1 MAKRFSR
8 RDFARASAASA
19 AAAVALPKVLLGET
33 PAAGTAVEASAAAKG
48 AEVAKEM
55 VRRGRFA
62 PPPPN
67 VSYGG
72 DVSGFGA
79 DFRETIAMAHA
90 PAYAQQGGSGAAPAQ
105 QAQAPAI
112 IAPAPVIVKGWREG
126 TTIPPEYYIDEKQ
139 YVADERFLAKNLWF
153 LADHEARIPKA
164 GDYFVFPFGRGD
176 SAIVVRD
183 RNGNVKAFHNVCRH
197 RGSRLCRHDDN
208 PAPNDARLSVKQ
220 LGMNGNT
227 PVFRCPYHAWTYD
240 LEGKL
245 ISAPNGMPP
254 TFNQAEWGLRPCH
267 VRTTEGFIFLNFAR
281 GEAPDF
287 DTAVRGFTN
296 VAREYGTKDLKIA
309 ARIAAP
315 TKANWKLVLENFQ
328 ECYHCGPAHRNL
340 VTTHPGW
347 DGVMPAEQR
356 TRLTE
361 QLKTYIDAQ
370 RQEQQRP
377 QGQSSQVQQIQQQI
391 QQLQQ
396 QLQQVQQV
404 GQGSGAAG
412 MAQGAGMGQQQGGGG
427 FGGNILG
434 VNMVSGTLDGSIAAP
449 LLPARKD
456 WTHRSRA
463 VSTGWSTGYLQC
475 YDDHVAVARFTPR
488 GVKSTDAELFWL
500 VNPTAK
506 EGEDYKPD
514 KIAALWDI
522 TYRED
527 RWITENNHQGI
538 ESGFY
543 TSGPYAAVEGGPSR
557 FIRWYMTEVIAFAES
572 HTDGA

>member
-1 MAKRFSR
+1 MAKKVSR
-8 RDFARASAASA
+8 RDFARTSAASA
-19 AAAVALPKVLLGET
+19 AAAVALPNVLLGET
-33 PAAGTAVEASAAAKG
+33 SSLETTPAKG
-48 AEVAKEM
+48 AAVAKEL
-55 VRRGRFA
+55 VQRGRFA

-67 VSYGG
+67 FSYGG
-72 DVSGFGA
+72 DPSGAGA
-79 DFRETIAMAHA
+79 DFRESIVMAHVSA
-90 PAYAQQGGSGAAPAQ
+90 YQQSPAGAATPAP
-105 QAQAPAI
+105 QAPAVV
-112 IAPAPVIVKGWREG
+112 AAPVVVRGWREG

-139 YVADERFLAKNLWF
+139 YIADEKFLARNLWF

-176 SAIVVRD
+176 SAIVLRD
-183 RNGNVKAFHNVCRH
+183 RSGNVRAFHNVCRH

-220 LGMNGNT
+220 LGMTGNT

-245 ISAPNGMPP
+245 IAAPNGMPP
-254 TFNQAEWGLRPCH
+254 DFNMADWSLRPCH

-287 DTAVRGFTN
+287 DTAVRSFSA
-296 VAREYGTKDLKIA
+296 VAKEYGTKDLKIA

-356 TRLTE
+356 ARLTE
-361 QLKTYIDAQ
+361 QLRPYVQAL
-370 RQEQQRP
+370 QQQNQQ
-377 QGQSSQVQQIQQQI
+377 QGQVQQLQQQI

-396 QLQQVQQV
+396 QLLQAQ
-404 GQGSGAAG
+404 GQAAPAG
-412 MAQGAGMGQQQGGGG
+412 MAQGGGMGTQQQGAGG

-449 LLPARKD
+449 LLPTRKD

-500 VNPTAK
+500 VHPDAK
-506 EGEDYKPD
+506 EGADYQAD
-514 KIAALWDI
+514 KITALWDI

-543 TSGPYAAVEGGPSR
+543 AAGRYAAVEGGPSR
-557 FIRWYMTEVIAFAES
+557 FIKWYMTEVIAFADNNSE
-572 HTDGA
+572 H